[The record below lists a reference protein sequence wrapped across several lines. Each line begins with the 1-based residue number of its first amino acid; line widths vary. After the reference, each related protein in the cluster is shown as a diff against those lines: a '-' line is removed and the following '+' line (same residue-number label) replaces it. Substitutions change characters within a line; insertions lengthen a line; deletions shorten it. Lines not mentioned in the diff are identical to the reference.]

1 MPDISFIASATEP
14 NVTTNAAEAAI
25 IDCHSNSAILA
36 SEIEATYRTPARAAS
51 SPISPFNLSLIAIK
65 PTSIDITTV
74 IANVAETSL
83 GQGILDT
90 FSSVLPICIIVSV
103 NVCIV
108 NMLTI
113 AVIIP
118 ALLPLTI
125 RTALARE
132 SIIILT
138 PAIPEIIDAG
148 SISEICLTD
157 VTNCFIDAVN
167 VIIWI
172 IEPKLNFML
181 LMT

>member
-1 MPDISFIASATEP
+1 M
-14 NVTTNAAEAAI
+14 
-25 IDCHSNSAILA
+25 
-36 SEIEATYRTPARAAS
+36 
-51 SPISPFNLSLIAIK
+51 
-65 PTSIDITTV
+65 
-74 IANVAETSL
+74 ANVAETSL

-157 VTNCFIDAVN
+157 STNCLIDAVI
-167 VIIWI
+167 VII
-172 IEPKLNFML
+172 
-181 LMT
+181 